1 MQYVDGLELDQRGKL
16 MQKGKII
23 LIVLAISC
31 GLAGCGRE
39 KTPDVKSVT
48 IGKDGM
54 ITHQIVGGFEENYD
68 MDEIEKL
75 ASDRV
80 AEYCAQNGADSVAL
94 ESVEQADGK
103 VLISLNYATAQDYN
117 DFNHR
122 EMFVGTVAEA
132 NEQGYQLENIA
143 FVSSDNKPM
152 EISYIED
159 HDKTQIAIIGTKPAE
174 ELVVNIYGKV
184 LYINQSATSDLDVSF
199 SGKKGVHITHPQTED
214 GTNESV
220 LSYIIFE

>member
-1 MQYVDGLELDQRGKL
+1 

-23 LIVLAISC
+23 LIVLAITS
-31 GLAGCGRE
+31 GIVGCGSE
-39 KTPDVKSVT
+39 KTPDVKSIS

-54 ITHQIVGGFEENYD
+54 IAHQIVGGFEENYD

-80 AEYCAQNGADSVAL
+80 AEYCADNGADSVML
-94 ESVEQADGK
+94 ESVDQTDGK
-103 VLISLNYATAQDYN
+103 VLIKLNYATAQDYN

-132 NEQGYQLENIA
+132 DQQGYQLENIA
-143 FVSSDNKPM
+143 FISADGKPM
-152 EISYIED
+152 EIGYIED
-159 HDKTQIAIIGTKPAE
+159 HDKTQIAIIGTKPTE
-174 ELVVNIYGKV
+174 EMVVNIYGKI

-199 SGKKGVHITHPQTED
+199 SGKKGVHITHPQIED
-214 GTNESV
+214 GTGESV